1 MIQILSTGQVARLL
15 GVQPYQIEYA
25 HATGRLDE
33 PGGRFLGKRAYDA
46 DDVRRVARH
55 FGVTLDENVLNN
67 NREEDTCGSST
78 ST

>member
-1 MIQILSTGQVARLL
+1 MFQVFSTGQVARLM

-25 HATGRLDE
+25 HATGQIVE
-33 PGGRFLGKRAYDA
+33 PSVRFLGKRVYAP

-55 FGVTLDENVLNN
+55 FGVTLDEHIMNN
-67 NREEDTCGSST
+67 NREEDMCGSST

>member
-15 GVQPYQIEYA
+15 GVQPYRIEYA
-25 HATGRLDE
+25 HATGRLGE
-33 PGGRFLGKRAYDA
+33 PGGRFLGKRAYDT

-55 FGVTLDENVLNN
+55 FGVTLDENILNSS
-67 NREEDTCGSST
+67 RGEGTCGSST